1 MTSTANISDQRRVLV
16 YGASGH
22 AKVVIDALEK
32 QGRYQI
38 IGLIDDDAELKGQDI
53 YGYKVLGGKSDIS
66 AQQSRLCIV
75 AIGDNRIRSEVANW
89 LLSNEFSFP
98 EAVIHPSAQL
108 ARGAAIGTGSVAMA
122 GSVINSDTQVGSN
135 SIVNTLASIDHDCR
149 IGDSV
154 HISPGAALCGGVS
167 IGDFCLIGAGST
179 ICPNVSIGQNVVVG
193 AGSTVLDDVADN
205 LTMAGTPARE
215 LSR

>member
-1 MTSTANISDQRRVLV
+1 MTSTASIYDQRRVLV

-38 IGLIDDDAELKGQDI
+38 VGLIDDDAELKGQDI
-53 YGYKVLGGKSDIS
+53 YGYKVLGDKSDVS

-89 LLSNEFSFP
+89 LLSNEFAFP

-135 SIVNTLASIDHDCR
+135 SIVNTLATIDHDCR
-149 IGDSV
+149 IGESV

-167 IGDFCLIGAGST
+167 IGDFSLIGAGST

-193 AGSTVLDDVADN
+193 AGSTVLDDIADN
-205 LTMAGTPARE
+205 LTVAGTPARE
-215 LSR
+215 LTR